1 MLRPR
6 PSRASFGH
14 RPSQKTLLEGFGAL
28 PLIVMAL
35 GLAVAAWIGWK
46 ERRGDGVFDAR
57 PEGPFADTRV
67 PLVLACV
74 VWAAGQVA
82 LGLCFANFAMS
93 APMRVL
99 AVTALHVFVALVVLR
114 SALSGPRSVLSAGG
128 AWASGLVGGV
138 ATYGVVALVSIGL
151 IQAYAAAGVE
161 VPNQNVVEILRAADP
176 LGKVIMIGSAVAL
189 APFAEEVF
197 YRGVMLPVFAGWMP
211 ARTANLAQALLFGFS
226 HFWQSPTAWPLS
238 LAIAVVGWAA
248 GWIYL
253 RTGSLKAAVL
263 LHATFN
269 GLQVALLFAAPQP

>member
-1 MLRPR
+1 M
-6 PSRASFGH
+6 
-14 RPSQKTLLEGFGAL
+14 
-28 PLIVMAL
+28 VL

-46 ERRGDGVFDAR
+46 ERRGGLFDAC
-57 PEGPFADTRV
+57 PDGPLADTRV
-67 PLVLACV
+67 PLILACV
-74 VWAAGQVA
+74 LWAAGQVG
-82 LGLCFANFAMS
+82 LGIFFANSATS

-99 AVTALHVFVALVVLR
+99 AVTAVHVIVALAVLR
-114 SALSGPRSVLSAGG
+114 WALSGPRPVLSAGG
-128 AWASGLVGGV
+128 TWASGLVGGV

-151 IQAYAAAGVE
+151 VQAYAAAGVD

-197 YRGVMLPVFAGWMP
+197 YRGVMLPVFATWMP

-248 GWIYL
+248 GWVYL

-269 GLQVALLFAAPQP
+269 GLQVALLFAAPPA